1 MGTRW
6 SEKRGSG
13 LTDLLPTGLI
23 YDRKKSS
30 KRIERKGGETNAEK
44 GGAGRNPPG
53 GAQFE
58 DRRGKGHGDEVAR
71 MRAVRQRRVPGGEA
85 LRP

>member
-1 MGTRW
+1 M
-6 SEKRGSG
+6 
-13 LTDLLPTGLI
+13 PTGLI
-23 YDRKKSS
+23 YTIGKKSR
-30 KRIERKGGETNAEK
+30 KRIEEKGGETKAEK

-58 DRRGKGHGDEVAR
+58 DRRGKGHGDKVAR